1 MSLKKYANPRERVRA
16 RPGAPERIAGYRR
29 EMIAEITLTNLR
41 RARDFTQEELAEALD
56 TTQSGISRI
65 EHQTDLYV
73 STLRKFVEA
82 MGGQLRIQV
91 VFPDSEFQITS
102 FADLGDNGLPN
113 AEPLA
118 HSPSGL
124 E

>member
-29 EMIAEITLTNLR
+29 ELAEEITLTSLR
-41 RARDFTQEELAEALD
+41 RARDFTQEELARALD

-65 EHQTDLYV
+65 EHQTDLYL
-73 STLRKFVEA
+73 STLRKFVEV
-82 MGGQLRIQV
+82 MGGQLQIQA
-91 VFPDSEFQITS
+91 VFPDADFQITS
-102 FADLGDNGLPN
+102 FSDLGDTDLPID
-113 AEPLA
+113 EPPA
-118 HSPSGL
+118 HSPSEL